1 MESQNGARGPRA
13 LRIDGSAG
21 AVGCSRRVLE
31 GALAPFAGAGPLAEE
46 ADALAFAE
54 PVAAG
59 GVLPGPGNAVLQLP
73 VTTDEAPI
81 ARPVA
86 PGATVGWVRG
96 MLPAPFED
104 DRYLVE
110 FAGDDE
116 VRVLAYLDRF
126 GRAFVADEPSEV
138 PPARV
143 PDLAFVRDDAV
154 APDADEA
161 GWAVVPGEGGEA
173 RRVAAYRVSDGLYD
187 LFDSWYDFGEDGCGL
202 TYADA
207 LARAYLACVHRP
219 SLTGIPVPSSGLG
232 CIFELLG
239 AANPVRG
246 LRAVRLLVERA
257 RRDPA
262 LRPPALASL
271 LVEWLE
277 EAGFTERASRGW
289 LYGADDDG
297 PLRLIRTRRYA
308 DTFYL
313 GRADEG
319 ADVAE
324 RTIWAVES
332 ALNRF
337 LLVAGILG
345 SQAPQAGEAACAVCD
360 AELRAGISVQAGDA
374 AHPADADDPQPAG
387 EWAARVAV
395 AQALERLRL
404 PYRFRATF
412 DLDVAEPGVAAF
424 AVTAPDASLMPRHR
438 HDAEQGRWVELT
450 GAEREDE
457 ARAYATRLAIVLAA
471 AAFSATRAIGEVM
484 VTVRPLGS
492 AADVPA
498 DGDADGGELFSW
510 DEAAALALAADG
522 ELAAG
527 GSPADDGALFFQVVF
542 DRMRFTAQDACRT
555 AALETP
561 VAFLASF
568 DAVMGAD
575 ADAAGPGPR
584 VRAPFCLLEGRPSQ
598 AVRADVPE
606 CADVPLDA
614 EQQRALGARSARDLR
629 VAYDG
634 RLRRVADELAD
645 AVAGTGTVQAA
656 IREVRA
662 VQDATGDPLVY
673 QGCTRLMT
681 ALTQGT
687 VAPADRGAVRAC
699 LVGESAL
706 ADAAGRARAVLPA
719 DPQRA
724 ADILDEALAE
734 AESSGRFVDTGEAVH
749 RFFDGYASRLA
760 YNLLAPDGDREV
772 ELAPPALLLCYLDA
786 INLLDESFSRSEAAV
801 AYGRRCIELAPTFAL
816 AYRRCARAYML
827 VGDLESAADLLV
839 RCLAFA
845 TAADEIALAY
855 YQLAY
860 VEWKAGRPREGLAC
874 YCKSIMASPV
884 YAPQASVEL
893 HELMREEGLGLMPRE
908 QVDDVLDAAGIPVAP
923 VGDRLVEL
931 EAALR
936 AAVDA
941 NLFAVGRA
949 LLAAF
954 LQHRPD
960 DALASVLRSLG
971 APSRA

>member
-1 MESQNGARGPRA
+1 MESQDRAQEPRVFRIGGPA
-13 LRIDGSAG
+13 AAGDG
-21 AVGCSRRVLE
+21 VRRVLE
-31 GALAPFAGAGPLAEE
+31 GALAPFPGVDE
-46 ADALAFAE
+46 AVDGGGDALTFAE
-54 PVAAG
+54 PATLG
-59 GVLPGPGNAVLQLP
+59 GVLPGPGNAVLRLP
-73 VTTDEAPI
+73 LAVEAP
-81 ARPVA
+81 AGRPVE
-86 PGATVGWVRG
+86 PGVAVGWVRG
-96 MLPAPFED
+96 ALPAPFAD

-110 FAGDDE
+110 FAEGDE

-126 GRAFVADEPSEV
+126 GRAFAAEEPSGV

-161 GWAVVPGEGGEA
+161 GWVVVPGEDGEE
-173 RRVAAYRVSDGLYD
+173 RRVAAYRVHGGLYD

-202 TYADA
+202 AYADA

-277 EAGFTERASRGW
+277 EAGFTDRASRGW

-313 GRADEG
+313 GRADED

-345 SQAPQAGEAACAVCD
+345 PQAPQAGEAVCAACD

-395 AQALERLRL
+395 AEALERLRL

-424 AVTAPDASLMPRHR
+424 AVTAPDASLMPRR
-438 HDAEQGRWVELT
+438 RLDAAEGRWVELT
-450 GAEREDE
+450 DAEREDE
-457 ARAYATRLAIVLAA
+457 ARSYAARLAIALAA
-471 AAFSATRAIGEVM
+471 AAFSATRAIDEVM

-492 AADVPA
+492 DAEALAD
-498 DGDADGGELFSW
+498 DDADDGELFSW
-510 DEAAALALAADG
+510 DEAAALALATDD
-522 ELAAG
+522 EMAG
-527 GSPADDGALFFQVVF
+527 GGEPADDGLLFFQVVF
-542 DRMRFTAQDACRT
+542 DRARFTAQDACRM
-555 AALETP
+555 AALEAP

-568 DAVMGAD
+568 GAVMGAG
-575 ADAAGPGPR
+575 ADAGLGPR

-606 CADVPLDA
+606 CADAPLDA

-645 AVAGTGTVQAA
+645 AVAGTDTVQAA
-656 IREVRA
+656 IHEVRA
-662 VQDATGDPLVY
+662 VQDVTGDPLVY

-699 LVGESAL
+699 LIGESAL
-706 ADAAGRARAVLPA
+706 AEAVGRARAVLA
-719 DPQRA
+719 SDPQRA

-734 AESSGRFVDTGEAVH
+734 AESSGHFVDTGEAVH
-749 RFFDGYASRLA
+749 RFFDGYPSRLA
-760 YNLLAPDGDREV
+760 YNLMAPDGDREV

-845 TAADEIALAY
+845 TASDEIAMAY

-893 HELMREEGLGLMPRE
+893 HELMHEAGLGLMPRE

-960 DALASVLRSLG
+960 DVLASVLRSLD